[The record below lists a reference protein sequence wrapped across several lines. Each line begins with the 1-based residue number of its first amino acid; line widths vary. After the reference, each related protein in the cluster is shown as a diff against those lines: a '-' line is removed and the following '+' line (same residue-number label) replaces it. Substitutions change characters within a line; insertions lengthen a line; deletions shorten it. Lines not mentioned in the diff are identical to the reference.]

1 VRIWTIGHSTR
12 SLDELVDLLRAQQ
25 IEAVA
30 DVRHYPGSRRLP
42 HFNRD
47 ALAEALPAAGIEY
60 HHFVSLGGRRRPA
73 ADSPNTAWRSEQF
86 RGYADYMETDEFR
99 TGAQALLEL
108 AATRPTAMMC
118 AEAVWWRC
126 HRSLVA
132 DWLKVRGHEV
142 LHIVGPR
149 KVEPHP
155 YTSAA
160 SIVDGRLSYAGP
172 DAMEPR
178 LL

>member
-1 VRIWTIGHSTR
+1 MVRIWTIGHSTR
-12 SLDELVDLLRAQQ
+12 SLDEFLELLRANG
-25 IEAVA
+25 IEALA

-60 HHFVSLGGRRRPA
+60 RHLVRLGGRRKPVP
-73 ADSPNTAWRSEQF
+73 DSPNTAWRSEQF
-86 RGYADYMETDEFR
+86 RGYADYMATDEFR
-99 TGAQALLEL
+99 EGMDELLEL
-108 AATRPTAMMC
+108 AAARPTAMMC

-126 HRSLVA
+126 HRSLVS
-132 DWLKVRGHEV
+132 DWLKVRDHEV

-160 SIVDGRLSYAGP
+160 SIVGGRLSYASVVTEAP
-172 DAMEPR
+172 
-178 LL
+178 